1 MTRTTLPEAVPRRV
15 RRYRFGVK
23 LFPVYKV
30 LAYVVGVLLI
40 CGSLASLAAHLL
52 PEGTSLQQ
60 LGERL
65 TILWMPHGFIYI
77 VYVVTAFLLAY
88 RAGWKYTFLGL
99 MLLAGLV
106 PGLIF
111 WVERRVEAKI
121 RAEAPALVG

>member
-1 MTRTTLPEAVPRRV
+1 VTA
-15 RRYRFGVK
+15 VK

-40 CGSLASLAAHLL
+40 GGSLASLAAHLL

-60 LGERL
+60 LGEHL

-77 VYVVTAFLLAY
+77 AYVVTAFLLAM
-88 RAGWKYTFLGL
+88 RAGWTYTFLGL

-111 WVERRVEAKI
+111 WVERRVEAKV